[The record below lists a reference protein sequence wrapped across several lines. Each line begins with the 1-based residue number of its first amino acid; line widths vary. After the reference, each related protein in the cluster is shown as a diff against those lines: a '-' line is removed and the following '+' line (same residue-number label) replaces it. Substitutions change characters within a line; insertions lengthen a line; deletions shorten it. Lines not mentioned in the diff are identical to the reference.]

1 MEYKTTHTF
10 SAPKTNKTL
19 VNRIDL
25 VSDFEKNIIRRKVH
39 QFFFTNELPTRD
51 NILME
56 VNNDPDIPNFKTLTF
71 HKLLMKLNLKYQKRE
86 RNSLLINRDEI
97 VLWRRYFLK
106 KLGLIEMSIEKS
118 IIWTRLG

>member
-19 VNRIDL
+19 VNRIDF
-25 VSDFEKNIIRRKVH
+25 VSDFEKNIRRKVH

-56 VNNDPDIPNFKTLTF
+56 VNNDPVIPNFKTLTF
-71 HKLLMKLNLKYQKRE
+71 HKLLMKLNLKYQKCE